1 MLSSQGMDA
10 EQAVLGAVLLDSRVW
25 PEVETSV
32 QATDF
37 HLPLH
42 REIFMAIS
50 GLFLDNQAV
59 DVVTL
64 WDVLRRKGHSQETLQ
79 YVNSMCQNTPSA
91 ANVLSYAKTVG
102 NNRLRRDVEQLGQA
116 FITHAEQSKDTTELL
131 EYVTREAMALVAS
144 SPEQHEVRSIGAVLP
159 SLMDVLDQ
167 RLEAGGILGVAT
179 GYSEL
184 DESLSGLQCGDLVI
198 LAGRPSMGKTTLAV
212 NIAENVTS
220 DLEKVAFVVSLEMTA
235 MQLTERSVS
244 RYAEVNTNALRTG
257 KLSHSDFTNMAVA
270 LKTLQDHKLI
280 IADDP
285 ALASPNRLRLEA
297 RKVKQA
303 HGRLDLIVIDYLQ
316 LMSGAGNTRNDELGA
331 ITRLLKL
338 LAKELDC
345 PIVLLSQLSRKVEER
360 SDKRPVLSDLRESG
374 AIEQDADVVMMVY
387 RDEYYNPDSLWRG
400 YAEVLIRKQRMG
412 PLGVAHLGFEGH
424 YSRFVPVSATEVA
437 RLKADMGSTSN
448 RSQGFSR

>member
-1 MLSSQGMDA
+1 MLSPQGMDA

-42 REIFMAIS
+42 REIFTAIS
-50 GLFLDNQAV
+50 GLFLDDQAV

-64 WDVLRRKGHSQETLQ
+64 WDVLRRKGHSQKTLR
-79 YVNSMCQNTPSA
+79 YLNNICQNTPSA

-116 FITHAEQSKDTTELL
+116 FITQAGQSKDTTELL
-131 EYVTREAMALVAS
+131 EYVTKEAMALAAS
-144 SPEQHEVRSIGAVLP
+144 SPDQHEVRSIGALLP
-159 SLMDVLDQ
+159 SLMDMLDQ
-167 RLEAGGILGVAT
+167 RLDAGGILGVAT

-184 DESLSGLQCGDLVI
+184 DELLSGLHDGDLVI
-198 LAGRPSMGKTTLAV
+198 IAGRPSMGKTTLAV

-220 DLEKVAFVVSLEMTA
+220 DLEKVALVVNLEMTA
-235 MQLTERSVS
+235 IQLTERSLS

-257 KLSHSDFTNMAVA
+257 QLGSSDFTKMAQA
-270 LKTLQDHKLI
+270 LKTLQDQKLI

-297 RKVKQA
+297 RKVKQT

-316 LMSGAGNTRNDELGA
+316 LMSGVGNTRNDELGG

-338 LAKELDC
+338 LAKELGC

-400 YAEVLIRKQRMG
+400 YAEVLVRKQRMG
-412 PLGVAHLGFEGH
+412 ALGVAHLGFEGH
-424 YSRFVPVSATEVA
+424 YSRFVPVGAAEIA
-437 RLKADMGSTSN
+437 RVKADIGSTN
-448 RSQGFSR
+448 RSHGFVR

>member
-42 REIFMAIS
+42 REIFTAIS
-50 GLFLDNQAV
+50 GLFLDDQAV

-64 WDVLRRKGHSQETLQ
+64 WDVLRRKGHSQETLK
-79 YVNSMCQNTPSA
+79 YLNSMCQNTPSA

-184 DESLSGLQCGDLVI
+184 DESLSGLQGGDLVI

-257 KLSHSDFTNMAVA
+257 QLSHSDFTNMAVA

-316 LMSGAGNTRNDELGA
+316 LMSGAGNTRNDELGG

-387 RDEYYNPDSLWRG
+387 RDEYYNHDSLWRG